1 MEANDSVGHIKGQS
15 PWYSIWVTIRHLAF
29 TSVSICFNARPVKSK
44 AQENAKLG
52 LDHGVGD
59 DGRRWAVAWDPRVG
73 TVVKKLALGRLA
85 LPRLR
90 WISVGGNPWSGV
102 ALARGD
108 PCKSRLSGHPATAR
122 SFFNSLIDSLNH
134 QPPRYLVTLQSQGQ
148 RAGFFT
154 S

>member
-15 PWYSIWVTIRHLAF
+15 PWCSILFTVGQLAF
-29 TSVSICFNARPVKSK
+29 TSIFICFNARPVKSK

-90 WISVGGNPWSGV
+90 WIQWAATPGV
-102 ALARGD
+102 EW
-108 PCKSRLSGHPATAR
+108 P
-122 SFFNSLIDSLNH
+122 
-134 QPPRYLVTLQSQGQ
+134 
-148 RAGFFT
+148 
-154 S
+154 